1 MKRLLND
8 NIMLRLI
15 LIKTHV
21 CDPSSPV
28 ACRFE
33 RCISPESQRYKQKV
47 RGKGG
52 SDKSSFIKDR
62 RQKKASIEQ
71 SLSGR

>member
-1 MKRLLND
+1 MFATRLLLLHVR
-8 NIMLRLI
+8 LRGAYRLPHS
-15 LIKTHV
+15 L
-21 CDPSSPV
+21 
-28 ACRFE
+28 
-33 RCISPESQRYKQKV
+33 ESQRYKQKV

-62 RQKKASIEQ
+62 RHKKASIEQ